1 MSLTATTKQKLIV
14 NAQKRMR
21 KESRQNK
28 QESQL
33 TAGEERQERRK
44 KQEQLGKQTSSP
56 SQPPGKHKCK

>member
-1 MSLTATTKQKLIV
+1 MGLKQEQYVSLTVTTKQKLIV

-44 KQEQLGKQTSSP
+44 KQE
-56 SQPPGKHKCK
+56 